1 VDRVEDGEERWHTVG
16 LAGGVVVILV
26 VHLVG
31 EGEEAIGIISARKA
45 SSSERDLYDSP

>member
-1 VDRVEDGEERWHTVG
+1 VEDGEERWHTVG

-31 EGEEAIGIISARKA
+31 EGNGEEAIGIISARKA